1 MASIYGESW
10 FVAAT
15 WQITILAGLLLTPL
29 FGKRIPGKQL
39 AMTLLILLGI
49 ILIQIPYFHN
59 GLGNGV
65 LNSSLLI
72 LLAAFSYPLGNRKM
86 LEYCRHDGLTTR
98 QRVFGM
104 TLMSTPFW
112 LCVSLF
118 ATMETGLPSGS
129 QLL

>member
-1 MASIYGESW
+1 
-10 FVAAT
+10 
-15 WQITILAGLLLTPL
+15 
-29 FGKRIPGKQL
+29 
-39 AMTLLILLGI
+39 MTLLILVGI

-72 LLAAFSYPLGNRKM
+72 LLATFSYPLGNRKM
-86 LEYCRHDGLTTR
+86 LEHCRHDGLTTS
-98 QRVFGM
+98 QRIFGM